1 MREKRRRPYTPLKKG
16 DCFLRAGRFLDWR
29 EGEEQGG
36 GSLLSV
42 TVEVGM
48 LLIVMGLSTF
58 VTGGG
63 GIVEGLCYHRLSD
76 SGSELCSVI
85 CVAYY
90 IK

>member
-1 MREKRRRPYTPLKKG
+1 M
-16 DCFLRAGRFLDWR
+16 
-29 EGEEQGG
+29 
-36 GSLLSV
+36 SV